1 MCYFGVINPIKRIKT
16 MKKMLTMTA
25 FACLAAC
32 AISCGNKR
40 EKSVPIGYE
49 SYSDSIYMVNDS
61 TIGEM
66 QTYIYEGMLPTD
78 AGIPANYL
86 LTIYSYDL
94 NSDGSYTLSES
105 YTETNGTARTSYDE
119 GEVLVM
125 MGMPN
130 DSTAIVYELISYNN
144 RPSLQLV
151 AEGDSAMHKIGK
163 DFKRVSHDIRHKLRR
178 R

>member
-1 MCYFGVINPIKRIKT
+1 

-25 FACLAAC
+25 IACLAAC

-40 EKSVPIGYE
+40 DKSAPIGYE
-49 SYSDSIYMVNDS
+49 SYSDSVYMVNVS
-61 TIGEM
+61 TTGEM
-66 QTYIYEGMLPTD
+66 ETYTYEGMLPTD

-94 NSDGSYTLSES
+94 NSDGSYTLTES
-105 YTETNGTARTSYDE
+105 YTETNGTARTHYDE

-125 MGMPN
+125 VGMPN

-144 RPSLQLV
+144 RPRMHLV
-151 AEGDSAMHKIGK
+151 AEGDSALHKI
-163 DFKRVSHDIRHKLRR
+163 DRNFKRVSHDIKHKLRR
-178 R
+178 K

>member
-1 MCYFGVINPIKRIKT
+1 

-32 AISCGNKR
+32 AISCGNKK